1 MLSSIVRRVATQ
13 EPAKTGEQLRA
24 AARQLDRA
32 DLYLAAA
39 AHMDLDDPAAIRAIT
54 ELRAEI
60 RSVRKS
66 LTEKSIRLSA

>member
-1 MLSSIVRRVATQ
+1 MLTSIVRRVATGKPTQ
-13 EPAKTGEQLRA
+13 TREQLRA

-39 AHMDLDDPAAIRAIT
+39 SHMEIEDPAAVRAIT

-60 RSVRKS
+60 KSVRKS
-66 LTEKSIRLSA
+66 LTEKSIRLNT